1 MIKYRIPALLLALS
15 PLWVT
20 ASVNAEQVTQADPVA
35 SIDEKISIKQNEIDT
50 ISSDYEAE
58 GAKLQQL
65 KNEEERLQREA
76 DELDAKRNRAKSA
89 LDKQYSRLLDDP
101 ETDLVTFQKKYQ
113 ETWAAVKQNQSEKL
127 ANEQAVTESEMRL
140 SQIKQKQARLKTEF
154 ANLEESRIEARV
166 KRLEAELRESSVLE
180 TSYKTACST
189 TMTLGECANQGKY
202 LTKQKAVKTFRAKL
216 LDGVTESALVKQNT
230 NGVELNIHVQE
241 SQIIKSGFEG
251 NNDYTT
257 LMQAQLQA
265 KPEAVAACKLLNVS
279 TRYCLQGAAD
289 ENANKKNDKQWAN
302 VTVRSDQ
309 YNDSVTING
318 INYGSTPVEIVL
330 PAGRHQVT
338 VSKDGFETYNRVIT
352 VNGNDSIWVK
362 LRPNKNGQ
370 ATEDSDFSVMIHK
383 ADK

>member
-15 PLWVT
+15 PIWVT
-20 ASVNAEQVTQADPVA
+20 ASVYAEQVTQVDPVA
-35 SIDEKISIKQNEIDT
+35 SIDEKISIKQNEIDA
-50 ISSDYEAE
+50 ISSEYEAE
-58 GAKLQQL
+58 SAKLQQL

-76 DELDAKRNRAKSA
+76 DDLDAKRNRAKSA
-89 LDKQYSRLLDDP
+89 LDKQYARLLEDP
-101 ETDLVTFQKKYQ
+101 DTDLVTFQKRYQ

-127 ANEQAVTESEMRL
+127 TNEQSVTESEMRL

-154 ANLEESRIEARV
+154 ANLEEGRTEARV

-180 TSYKTACST
+180 TNYKTTCST

-216 LDGVTESALVKQNT
+216 LDGLTESVVAKQNL

-241 SQIIKSGFEG
+241 SQIINSGFEG
-251 NNDYTT
+251 NNQYTT
-257 LMQAQLQA
+257 TMQAQLQA
-265 KPEAVAACKLLNVS
+265 KPEAVAACKMLNVS
-279 TRYCLQGAAD
+279 TRYCLQGTA
-289 ENANKKNDKQWAN
+289 ESNTKKNDKQWAN

-338 VSKDGFETYNRVIT
+338 VAKDGFETYNRVIT

-362 LRPNKNGQ
+362 LRPNKNG
-370 ATEDSDFSVMIHK
+370 
-383 ADK
+383 

>member
-1 MIKYRIPALLLALS
+1 
-15 PLWVT
+15 
-20 ASVNAEQVTQADPVA
+20 
-35 SIDEKISIKQNEIDT
+35 
-50 ISSDYEAE
+50 
-58 GAKLQQL
+58 
-65 KNEEERLQREA
+65 
-76 DELDAKRNRAKSA
+76 
-89 LDKQYSRLLDDP
+89 LDDP
-101 ETDLVTFQKKYQ
+101 ETDLITFQKKYQ

-216 LDGVTESALVKQNT
+216 LDGVTESTLVKQNT

-257 LMQAQLQA
+257 QMQAQLQA

-289 ENANKKNDKQWAN
+289 ESANKKNDKQGAN
-302 VTVRSDQ
+302 VSVRSDQ

-362 LRPNKNGQ
+362 LRPNKNG
-370 ATEDSDFSVMIHK
+370 
-383 ADK
+383 

>member
-101 ETDLVTFQKKYQ
+101 ETDLITFQKKYQ

-216 LDGVTESALVKQNT
+216 LDGVTESTLVKQNT

-257 LMQAQLQA
+257 QMQAQLQA

-289 ENANKKNDKQWAN
+289 ESANKKNDKQWAN

-362 LRPNKNGQ
+362 LRPNKNG
-370 ATEDSDFSVMIHK
+370 
-383 ADK
+383 